1 MKNASGN
8 MQFTGERF
16 VPEVHGDI
24 ELEHLH
30 RYLQACEIAVGK
42 VVLDIASG
50 EGYGAAM
57 LAVKADKVIGV
68 DVSLEAI
75 QHARKR
81 YKKENLEYLV
91 GSCAEIPLL
100 DASVDMVVSFE
111 TIEHHDQHE
120 KMMQEFKR
128 VLRPNGVLII
138 SSPDKYHF
146 SDEPGTSNPYHVK
159 ELYQH
164 EFKRLLANYFK
175 HSVYFGQRI
184 IYGSGMFAESLV
196 THTSTFWQENEVVR
210 NVFGLVKPIYWIAL
224 ASDVQLPELC
234 SSIFERPI
242 DVAKI
247 IQSLDKAVAERD
259 TQIASLNKAVAERDG
274 R

>member
-1 MKNASGN
+1 

-24 ELEHLH
+24 ELEHVH
-30 RYLQACEIAVGK
+30 RYLQACEIAAGK

-68 DVSLEAI
+68 DASIDAI
-75 QHARKR
+75 QHARRR
-81 YKKENLEYLV
+81 YKKENLEYLA
-91 GSCAEIPLL
+91 GDCAEIPLP
-100 DASVDMVVSFE
+100 DASIDLTVSFE

-120 KMMQEFKR
+120 RMMQEIKR

-138 SSPDKYHF
+138 SSPDKFNF

-164 EFKRLLANYFK
+164 EFKQLIGNYFRN
-175 HSVYFGQRI
+175 STYFGQRI
-184 IYGSGMFAESLV
+184 LYGSGLFAESLSS
-196 THTSTFWQENEVVR
+196 HFLSYRQEENDVVGSDR
-210 NVFGLVKPIYWIAL
+210 GLARPVYWIAL
-224 ASDVQLPELC
+224 ASDAQLPEVA
-234 SSIFERPI
+234 SSFFERPI
-242 DVAKI
+242 NVSEI
-247 IQSLDKAVAERD
+247 IQSLYKAIAERD
-259 TQIASLNKAVAERDG
+259 ARIDSLNKIVAGRD
-274 R
+274 RR